1 MSGDCQVP
9 VHEDLELEI
18 KQLIIESLTLEDI
31 APADIDAE
39 APLFN
44 EGLGLDSIDAL
55 DLAMTLEERYG
66 VRGSQDALENR
77 RRFASVRT
85 LAAFVAAERI
95 R

>member
-1 MSGDCQVP
+1 MP
-9 VHEDLELEI
+9 VREDLELEI

-31 APADIDAE
+31 TPADIDAE

-66 VRGSQDALENR
+66 VRGSEDTLVNR
-77 RRFASVRT
+77 RRFASVRA
-85 LAAFVAAERI
+85 LAAFVAAERT

>member
-1 MSGDCQVP
+1 ML
-9 VHEDLELEI
+9 VHEALELEI
-18 KQLIIESLTLEDI
+18 KQLIIESLMLEDI
-31 APADIDAE
+31 TAEQIDPE

-66 VRGSQDALENR
+66 VRGSEDSSLNR
-77 RRFASVRT
+77 RRFASVRA
-85 LAAFVAAERI
+85 LAAFIAAERT

>member
-1 MSGDCQVP
+1 MSGDCHVP
-9 VHEDLELEI
+9 VREDLELEI

-31 APADIDAE
+31 TPGDIDTE

>member
-1 MSGDCQVP
+1 ML
-9 VHEDLELEI
+9 VHDALELEI
-18 KQLIIESLTLEDI
+18 KQLIIESLMLEDI
-31 APADIDAE
+31 TAEQIDPE

-66 VRGSQDALENR
+66 VRGSEDSSVNR
-77 RRFASVRT
+77 RRFASIRA
-85 LAAFVAAERI
+85 LAAFVAAERT